1 MDHPFRGLGAPLFLA
16 LPFLG
21 GFLLGLA
28 AWDCRPAAAA
38 FLLLLSLVSAL
49 FRRSPLATASCLL
62 GLCGTLAAGRL
73 PFVDPREIA
82 PFLGR
87 EVLLRGTV
95 ESVRG
100 TDTGWRG
107 VARDVVLSF
116 PDRPGTIRVDGMLLV
131 VRSPESPVLF
141 PAEVRASGRIHPI
154 RSRGNPLEIPREWNA
169 LTLKVQYL
177 LSTESGR
184 TVFLPRK
191 DERLPGI
198 FRSARER
205 TGRWL
210 AAHAGSSSPGA
221 VYLRAL
227 ATGEMPPPGHPLVL
241 LFRKTGLSHL
251 LAISGLHA
259 GLFFAGTALLVRG
272 GLWLLRRRHGAPDLN
287 RISLFAALPACWF
300 YILSAG
306 APISGIRAAGMLTVG
321 VALWRFLGVRA
332 AGVAWTAL
340 FLGTVFCAPW
350 SLCSPSFLLSYGAA
364 FYLVACLGR
373 DAPDPAP
380 APCRQR
386 AIRSLGRALSVP
398 IVAFAGTLPISGAF
412 FGGFPAGAI
421 LWNLLFAGLLGT
433 AGVAGAF
440 LATAA
445 GLLSLDGAGPL
456 AGILADGLT
465 FLLDLLFRVSGDG
478 RGYLPLPPSGIAAPA
493 VCVGAGVWGT
503 VALRRHG
510 TLPWPAPL
518 AAGAL
523 FLAWVH
529 LPYAALPDRCLTVTA
544 LNVGKGASHLVSFPG
559 GRQMLVDCG
568 SRMRGETGERVLLP
582 FLRSRGVRRIDILV
596 LTHPHEDH
604 FGGAGAVLR
613 GMEVGEIWIPEG
625 ISPDAFGEAVA
636 LQGGKVHNR
645 GSGERYRAGGAE
657 VLVRASGAGGNGG
670 KANEQSLVLEVRYR
684 GLSVWLPGDVEQGPS
699 VWGTVPPGEGETRV
713 LFLPHHGSP
722 GAKPDAWIASASPVA
737 VIRQNRNCATH
748 DNLVPSFSSFALEN
762 GAVTVRSNGSTIIV
776 EQERGSWFWS
786 RLLRLSSI
794 PGGESFPGSPSRY
807 PECQNNES

>member
-28 AWDCRPAAAA
+28 AWDCRPAASA

-82 PFLGR
+82 PFLGG
-87 EVLLRGTV
+87 EVLLRGRV
-95 ESVRG
+95 ESVTG
-100 TDTGWRG
+100 TDSGWRG

-169 LTLKVQYL
+169 LALRVQYL
-177 LSTESGR
+177 FSTESGR
-184 TVFLPRK
+184 TVFLPGK
-191 DERLPGI
+191 GEGLSAI
-198 FRSARER
+198 FRAARER
-205 TGRWL
+205 TGGWL
-210 AAHAGSSSPGA
+210 AAHAGNSSHGA

-227 ATGEMPPPGHPLVL
+227 ATGETPPPGHPLVL

-259 GLFFAGTALLVRG
+259 GIFFAGTALLVRG

-287 RISLFAALPACWF
+287 RISLYAALPACWF

-306 APISGIRAAGMLTVG
+306 APISGIRAAGMITVG
-321 VALWRFLGVRA
+321 VTLWRLLGIRA
-332 AGVAWTAL
+332 TGAAWTAL
-340 FLGTVFCAPW
+340 FLGTTFVAPW
-350 SLCSPSFLLSYGAA
+350 SLFSPSFLLSYGAA
-364 FYLVACLGR
+364 FFLVACLGG
-373 DAPDPAP
+373 DAPGPDPIP
-380 APCRQR
+380 FRRR
-386 AIRSLGRALSVP
+386 AIRSLGRALSVST
-398 IVAFAGTLPISGAF
+398 VAFAGTLPISGAL
-412 FGGFPAGAI
+412 FGGFPAGAV

-440 LATAA
+440 LATTA
-445 GLLSLDGAGPL
+445 GLLSLDGVGPL

-465 FLLDLLFRVSGDG
+465 FLLELLLRVSGNG
-478 RGYLPLPPSGIAAPA
+478 RGYLPIPPSGIAAPM
-493 VCVGAGVWGT
+493 VCVGAGMWGAI
-503 VALRRHG
+503 ALRRLG
-510 TLPWPAPL
+510 MLSWPAPV
-518 AAGAL
+518 AAGVL

-529 LPYAALPDRCLTVTA
+529 LPYAALPDPRLTVTA

-559 GRQMLVDCG
+559 GGQMLVDCG
-568 SRMRGETGERVLLP
+568 SRLRGEAGERILLP

-604 FGGAGAVLR
+604 YGGSEAVLR
-613 GMEVGEIWIPEG
+613 ELEVGEIWIPRG
-625 ISPDAFGEAVA
+625 ISPAAFGEAVA
-636 LQGGKVHNR
+636 ARR
-645 GSGERYRAGGAE
+645 GMVRSRRSGERHRSGGAE

-699 VWGTVPPGEGETRV
+699 VWGPAPPANGETRV

-737 VIRQNRNCATH
+737 VIRQNSDCAPP
-748 DNLVPSFSSFALEN
+748 DNLVPSFCSFALEN
-762 GAVTVRSNGSTIIV
+762 GAVTVRSNGSTVVV
-776 EQERGSWFWS
+776 EQERGAGFW
-786 RLLRLSSI
+786 RLLLRLSPI
-794 PGGESFPGSPSRY
+794 PEGESFPGSPTRY
-807 PECQNNES
+807 PEWRNSES